1 MKRYRLDELK
11 VGMKVYVDE
20 LHNIEGVYIILAN
33 PEVVMTEDGTKTRGI
48 IKKISK
54 KRLYV
59 HQPGE
64 AIYFRRK
71 RILRIFCIKL

>member
-1 MKRYRLDELK
+1 MKRYKLEEIK

-33 PEVVMTEDGTKTRGI
+33 PEVVMTEDGTKTQGT

-59 HQPGE
+59 RQPGE

-71 RILRIFCIKL
+71 GYSEFFE